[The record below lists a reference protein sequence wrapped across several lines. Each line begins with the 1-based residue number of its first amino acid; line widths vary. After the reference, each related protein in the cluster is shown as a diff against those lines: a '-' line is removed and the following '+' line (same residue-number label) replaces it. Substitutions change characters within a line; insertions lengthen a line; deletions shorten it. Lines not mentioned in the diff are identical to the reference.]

1 MEKITIVL
9 GASPNPE
16 RYSYKAVQSL
26 CRRGY
31 PVIAVGLKSA
41 MIGSTPIL
49 KGKPENAGPVH
60 TVGLYIGPK
69 NQPDYYDYII
79 SLKPERLIFNPGT
92 WNPVLADLARKAGI
106 EVVDDCML
114 AMLSC
119 GHY

>member
-1 MEKITIVL
+1 MEKITLVL

-26 CRRGY
+26 CKRGF
-31 PVIAVGLKSA
+31 PVIAVGLRNA
-41 MIGSTPIL
+41 MIGNIQII
-49 KGKPENAGPVH
+49 KGEPENPGQVH

-69 NQPDYYDYII
+69 NQPEFYDYII
-79 SLKPERLIFNPGT
+79 SLRPVRLIFNPGT
-92 WNPVLADLARKAGI
+92 WNPVLVKLARKAGI